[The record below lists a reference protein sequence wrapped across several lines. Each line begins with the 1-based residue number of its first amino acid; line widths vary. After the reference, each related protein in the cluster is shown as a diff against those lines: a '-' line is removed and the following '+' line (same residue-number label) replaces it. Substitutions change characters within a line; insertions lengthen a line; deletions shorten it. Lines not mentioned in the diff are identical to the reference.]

1 MNESKRT
8 HWLDPAL
15 QRSVVRRSLAYA
27 GVVGA
32 ILILINHGEA
42 ILDGDVGVN
51 RVARMGLTALV
62 PYVVS
67 MLASVGAM
75 RDERNRK
82 ATQINQAK
90 RP

>member
-8 HWLDPAL
+8 RWLDLAL
-15 QRSVVRRSLAYA
+15 QRRVVRRSLAYA
-27 GVVGA
+27 GIVGA

-42 ILDGDVGVN
+42 ILDGDVGAS

-67 MLASVGAM
+67 TLASVGAM
-75 RDERNRK
+75 RHQRSRM
-82 ATQINQAK
+82 ATQINQAE